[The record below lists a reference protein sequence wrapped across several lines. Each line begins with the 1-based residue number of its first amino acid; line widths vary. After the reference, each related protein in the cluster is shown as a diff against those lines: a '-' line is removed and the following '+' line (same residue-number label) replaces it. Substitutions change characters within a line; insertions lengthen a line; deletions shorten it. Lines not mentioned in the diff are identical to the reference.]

1 MSTVISHDPRH
12 YSRRAV
18 NGILRNPPEC
28 SCTATLIDRKFVASS
43 GPPPPVDA
51 RRLARTLTGPTD
63 SPRIYE
69 LCAYPDLL
77 VFHPLS
83 RGPGL
88 ADIPYDDIIQIE
100 MIYGKENL
108 LFILC
113 GRRGNGTYYFFKLSD
128 EFVGERII
136 AMASRA
142 YPGLNNSHR
151 AVSFSRSFPQKKFGG
166 QSSPNENTCESDT
179 PFASNRFRREH
190 TAPPSSSSSSSSG
203 NIFARPT
210 KNDDPQN
217 SFIRWE
223 GYHPNKNRSQGRQ
236 PRGLSAPKRAA
247 SIRVLRSPSESGTK
261 RNSNEE
267 VLFIK
272 AQGRRPTRRRQNS
285 VKGKRSPLLNLESNR
300 LHSKSMAKPGYK
312 YKKGSPQNR
321 KQSRPRKVPPRVK
334 PKTFILQPSFKP
346 NLPQTVNIPRDY
358 DDSIDSEL
366 SFDPVNELQFEKHRY
381 PNVATVETTRYG
393 GRNGKNYNDWEST
406 DSWGFLDGKAANQ
419 RRMNIYKNSGI
430 GVSRGERNVA
440 DDTSTSTEDSLYFE
454 REQMTSSLPNRGTN
468 YLPDIQSKFHQIT
481 IK

>member
-12 YSRRAV
+12 YGRRAI

-28 SCTATLIDRKFVASS
+28 SCTATLIDRKFVAAS

-51 RRLARTLTGPTD
+51 RRLARTLTGQTD
-63 SPRIYE
+63 SSRIYD

-88 ADIPYDDIIQIE
+88 TDIPYDDIIQIE

-142 YPGLNNSHR
+142 YPGLNNSHP

-166 QSSPNENTCESDT
+166 QSSPSESTYESDT
-179 PFASNRFRREH
+179 PFACNRFGRERS
-190 TAPPSSSSSSSSG
+190 APPSASFSSSSG
-203 NIFARPT
+203 DIYARPT
-210 KNDDPQN
+210 KNVDPQN

-223 GYHPNKNRSQGRQ
+223 GYHRNRNRSQGRQ

-247 SIRVLRSPSESGTK
+247 SVRVLRSPSRSRASGTK
-261 RNSNEE
+261 RNGSEE
-267 VLFIK
+267 ALFIK
-272 AQGRRPTRRRQNS
+272 AQGRGPMRRRQNS
-285 VKGKRSPLLNLESNR
+285 VKG
-300 LHSKSMAKPGYK
+300 YK
-312 YKKGSPQNR
+312 YKKGSPPNR
-321 KQSRPRKVPPRVK
+321 KQSRPRKASPRVK
-334 PKTFILQPSFKP
+334 PKTFILQPSFKS
-346 NLPQTVNIPRDY
+346 NFPQTANIPRDY

-366 SFDPVNELQFEKHRY
+366 SFDPANEFRFEKHHY
-381 PNVATVETTRYG
+381 PNVATIETTRYG
-393 GRNGKNYNDWEST
+393 GQNGKNYNDWKST
-406 DSWGFLDGKAANQ
+406 DSWGFPDGRAASQ
-419 RRMNIYKNSGI
+419 RRMNIYKNSDI

-440 DDTSTSTEDSLYFE
+440 DDISNSSEDSLYFE
-454 REQMTSSLPNRGTN
+454 REQEMASSLPNHWTN
-468 YLPDIQSKFHQIT
+468 YLPDIH
-481 IK
+481 